1 MEVRAGAAAAAS
13 RWSCSRKQE
22 AINLFYEDS
31 LAFGIFFRQIESP
44 GLKKLQKKDF
54 GFLFQVGGIQ
64 STGVLSYCFIFY
76 FIFFFVFFFFL
87 EGLCF

>member
-22 AINLFYEDS
+22 AINLFSEDS
-31 LAFGIFFRQIESP
+31 LAFGIFFRQVESP
-44 GLKKLQKKDF
+44 GLQKKDF
-54 GFLFQVGGIQ
+54 GILFQVGGIQ

-76 FIFFFVFFFFL
+76 FIFFLCFFFF